1 MKSQNSWQE
10 IGQRKRALR
19 DGLIPKEWRLPS
31 TPSSEV
37 TNVLHIPRTCGLL
50 NEEELDITENH
61 DATSLAQCVSS
72 REFSSEAVTIAYCKV
87 CYGFS

>member
-61 DATSLAQCVSS
+61 DATSLAQCVS
-72 REFSSEAVTIAYCKV
+72 RRKFSSEAVTIAYCKV